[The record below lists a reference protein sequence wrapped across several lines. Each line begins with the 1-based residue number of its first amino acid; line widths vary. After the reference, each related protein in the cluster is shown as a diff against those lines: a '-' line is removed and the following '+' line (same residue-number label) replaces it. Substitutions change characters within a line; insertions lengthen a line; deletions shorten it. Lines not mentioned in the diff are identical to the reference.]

1 MVRLHLPGL
10 REDLA
15 GFSGSSEPDHVSPAP
30 PVSQHHLFGGG
41 GGGIMLGLTGSNA
54 VLGFNVPPGEGLGPP
69 HLPAPGPTSAVIT
82 RTLPSP
88 PPAHLPPEKGLLLG
102 PLSPTTPLAR
112 SPGATLRCSLG
123 LGSTYTPPHLLLPH
137 PWPGLATGKD
147 TAAQQAKPW
156 AGWDSGLN
164 GKSSEGP
171 Q

>member
-102 PLSPTTPLAR
+102 PLPVPHHPSGQVTRCHSQMFSGPWQHLHPSPPSAPTPLAR
-112 SPGATLRCSLG
+112 PRHRQGHSSSAGEALGRVGLRFE
-123 LGSTYTPPHLLLPH
+123 
-137 PWPGLATGKD
+137 WEE
-147 TAAQQAKPW
+147 Q
-156 AGWDSGLN
+156 
-164 GKSSEGP
+164 
-171 Q
+171 